1 MNLGFLHER
10 SCQEWKN
17 LLESCWRNLTF
28 EQLVLPSNMN
38 PTESPFLAVP
48 ASSWLCSN
56 ALAFAIFDGFPVSP
70 GHVLVTTRNI
80 VETWFDATDEEQT
93 ALMDLVK
100 ETKRLLD
107 IQLFPKPDGYNVGFN
122 SGGAAGQTVP
132 HVHIHVIPRYLGDM
146 PDPRG
151 GVRHVIPEKGNYLT
165 TKTAKPENQPHLTL
179 TTGHPHSP
187 LWKSIGHRVSSAAEV
202 DLLASFIQ
210 PSGLDLIQI
219 SIFSAL
225 RAGARIRVLVGDYLY
240 ITSAE
245 ALRRLIGWMSL
256 AEEIEENS
264 SLEVRLAEIVTLQSK
279 PDSFHPKSWRIV
291 DSSGGLIVVGSS
303 NLSKAALVT
312 GVEWNLIGQTTG
324 AGSIDLELANAFT
337 DLWQQASPLDDAL
350 VSRYALKAAEVRRKF
365 IPPESVDMPTTLH
378 PPRPWQ
384 RGALD
389 ALDQIRA
396 DSYRRA
402 LVAVATGLGKTWL
415 AAFDVLAAGKLLNRQ
430 PRVLIIAHRA
440 EILIQAEA
448 TIRTAMLS
456 EWDTTRVS
464 WYLGAHSD
472 ISGDLVIGSIQ
483 KLTRREGLADL
494 DRQHFDYVVIDEVHH
509 AQAPSYRRV
518 MARLNATFTLGL
530 TATPERTDGVDVAS
544 LFDDV
549 LAWQATVG
557 DGIAEGSLVP
567 FHYLGLKDDVDFEQ
581 IPWRNGRFDPTA
593 LEEKLENSER
603 MERLWT
609 AWQADPDAR
618 TLVFCCSRR
627 HALYTRD
634 WLRRRNVRA
643 SAVFSGIGGDS
654 RSNSLTDF
662 IDGKLQALC
671 VVDLFNEGLDVPDV
685 DRVVMLR
692 PTESKV
698 IFLQQLG
705 RGLRSAENKL
715 RLKVIDFVGNHRV
728 FASRLIHLLSLG
740 NQSATWTDLKKFLK
754 GGSPEL
760 PEGCLLD
767 LEVEAKELM
776 LRLVPNTGSAVVEAY
791 RSMRDDLGR
800 RPSPSELFHHGYLPM
815 TLRAN
820 FDSWFG
826 FISEEKDLTEREKLV
841 FTSFNAWFPMLEV
854 TSINNCYKMVVLRV
868 LLDRDALWEGME
880 IEKLAAACREFLL
893 SHQTLRHDLPPTQEF
908 PDPANA
914 PIEKWAKWWLKW
926 PLTRWL
932 NEQAG
937 RNWFKREGDLF
948 LAAFPCPENLRPD
961 FESMTA
967 ELVDYRLAHY
977 AKTRI
982 EKAAEL
988 SAGRFVAKVS
998 HSSGKPILR
1007 LPTVEELPGRP
1018 IGPTTATLPDGRQWV
1033 FKFVKIACNVASPL
1047 GSEENQI
1054 LPLLRGW
1061 FGENAGVPGTNYQV
1075 AFTKSAIGWSVEP
1088 LAVAKSLRV
1097 VDADSDTGEN
1107 EDRKNRDKRDL
1118 PGFVDEPS
1126 EQDKFTRLVP
1136 VYNIKAA
1143 AGLWGPETTPREI
1156 GWAEAAGAPI
1166 KPGMFIAQVRGH
1178 SMEPKIMDGSWCLFR
1193 PCPAGSRRGR
1203 TVLVQLKSHG
1213 DPENGGRFTIKKYE
1227 SVRRVTEDDWNH
1239 EQIELLPRNR
1249 DYDPIPVVP
1258 HEASEMVIVG
1268 EWVASID

>member
-1 MNLGFLHER
+1 MSQFD
-10 SCQEWKN
+10 
-17 LLESCWRNLTF
+17 
-28 EQLVLPSNMN
+28 
-38 PTESPFLAVP
+38 SPFLSVP
-48 ASSWLCSN
+48 SSDWLCSN
-56 ALAFAIFDGFPVSP
+56 DLAFAIFDGFPVSP
-70 GHVLVTTRNI
+70 GHVLVTTRRI
-80 VETWFDATDEEQT
+80 VETWFEATDEEQA
-93 ALMDLVK
+93 ALMALVK
-100 ETKRLLD
+100 EAKRLLD
-107 IQLFPKPDGYNVGFN
+107 IQLSPRPDGYNVGFN

-132 HVHIHVIPRYLGDM
+132 HVHIHVIPRYHGDM

-151 GVRHVIPEKGNYLT
+151 GVRHCIPDKGNYMIS
-165 TKTAKPENQPHLTL
+165 KPAGSGSHQSLTL
-179 TTGHPHSP
+179 AAGQPHSP
-187 LWKSIGHRVSSAAEV
+187 LWKSIGQRVSSAVEI

-210 PSGLDLIQI
+210 PSGLDLIQL

-225 RAGARIRVLVGDYLY
+225 RTGAKIRILVGDYLY

-245 ALRRLIGWMSL
+245 ALRRMVGWMSL
-256 AEEIEENS
+256 ADEIPENG
-264 SLEVRLAEIVTLQSK
+264 SLEVRLAEISKLPSK
-279 PDSFHPKSWRIV
+279 PDSFHPKAWRVV
-291 DSSGGLIVVGSS
+291 DSAGGLLVVGSS
-303 NLSKAALVT
+303 NLSKAALET
-312 GVEWNLIGQTTG
+312 GVEWNLIGTTTG
-324 AGSIDLELANAFT
+324 SEPIDFALAHAFT
-337 DLWQQASPLDDAL
+337 DLWQQATPLDDAL
-350 VSRYALKAAEVRRKF
+350 VSSYALHAREAHRKF
-365 IPPESVDMPTTLH
+365 IPPESVDLPAILYL
-378 PPRPWQ
+378 PRPWQ
-384 RGALD
+384 SGALES
-389 ALDQIRA
+389 LDRIRA
-396 DSYRRA
+396 DAYRRA

-415 AAFDVLAAGKLLNRQ
+415 AAFDVLAAGRLLDRQ
-430 PRVLIIAHRA
+430 PRVLVIAHRA

-448 TIRTAMLS
+448 TVRIAMQS
-456 EWDTTRVS
+456 EWDKTRVT
-464 WYLGAHSD
+464 WYLGANSD
-472 ISGDLVIGSIQ
+472 MSGDLVVASVQ
-483 KLTRREGLADL
+483 KLTRPDGLAEL
-494 DRQHFDYVVIDEVHH
+494 DRQHFDYAIIDEVHH

-634 WLRRRNVRA
+634 WLRRRKVRA
-643 SAVFSGIGGDS
+643 AAVFSGIGGDP
-654 RSNSLTDF
+654 RSDSLTDF

-705 RGLRSAENKL
+705 RGLRAAENKL

-740 NQSATWTDLKKFLK
+740 NRSATWTDLKKFLK
-754 GGSPEL
+754 GGTPDL

-776 LRLVPNTGSAVVEAY
+776 LRLVPKTGSAVVEAY
-791 RSMRDDLGR
+791 RSMRDELGR
-800 RPSPSELFHHGYLPM
+800 RPSPSELFHHGYLPR
-815 TLRAN
+815 TLAAR
-820 FDSWFG
+820 FGSWFG
-826 FISEEKDLTEREKLV
+826 FISEENDFTEGERQV
-841 FTSFNAWFPMLEV
+841 FTSFESWFSMLEV

-868 LLDRDALWEGME
+868 LLDRDALWNGME

-893 SHQTLRHDLPPTQEF
+893 SHPTLRHDLPPTQEF

-937 RNWFKREGDLF
+937 RHWFKREGDRF
-948 LAAFPCPENLRPD
+948 LAAFPCPVDLRPG

-977 AKTRI
+977 AKNRI
-982 EKAAEL
+982 APVAEL
-988 SAGRFVAKVS
+988 SAGRIVAKVS
-998 HSSGKPILR
+998 HSGGKPILR

-1018 IGPTTATLPDGRQWV
+1018 IGPTTATLPDGSQWV
-1033 FKFVKIACNVASPL
+1033 FKFVKIACNVASPV

-1061 FGENAGVPGTNYQV
+1061 FGENAGAPGTNYQV
-1075 AFTKSAIGWSVEP
+1075 AFTKSESGW
-1088 LAVAKSLRV
+1088 AVAPVAVASPLRV
-1097 VDADSDTGEN
+1097 VDASADTEEREN
-1107 EDRKNRDKRDL
+1107 RDL
-1118 PGFVDEPS
+1118 PGFVDAPAAE
-1126 EQDKFTRLVP
+1126 EKFTRLVP
-1136 VYNIKAA
+1136 VYSLEAA
-1143 AGLWGPETTPREI
+1143 AGLWGKETTPEEI
-1156 GWAEAAGAPI
+1156 GWAEAAGASI
-1166 KPGMFIAQVRGH
+1166 KPGMFIARVRGH
-1178 SMEPKIMDGSWCLFR
+1178 SMEPKIKDGSWNLFR
-1193 PCPAGSRRGR
+1193 PCPQGSREGR
-1203 TVLVQLKSHG
+1203 IILVQFNSMG
-1213 DPENGGRFTIKKYE
+1213 DPENGGRFTVKKYH
-1227 SVRRVTEDDWNH
+1227 SAKTVSEDVWQHDR
-1239 EQIELLPRNR
+1239 IELLPLNP
-1249 DYDPIPVVP
+1249 DYDPIPVAP
-1258 HEASEMVIVG
+1258 HESPEMVVVG

>member
-1 MNLGFLHER
+1 MNSF
-10 SCQEWKN
+10 
-17 LLESCWRNLTF
+17 
-28 EQLVLPSNMN
+28 
-38 PTESPFLAVP
+38 ESPFLVVP
-48 ASSWLCSN
+48 VGEWLCSN
-56 ALAFAIFDGFPVSP
+56 DLAFAIFDGFPVSP
-70 GHVLVTTRNI
+70 GHVLVTTRRI
-80 VETWFDATDEEQT
+80 VETWFDASDEEQA
-93 ALMDLVK
+93 ALMAQVK
-100 ETKRLLD
+100 EAKRLLD
-107 IQLFPKPDGYNVGFN
+107 LRLSPKPDGYNVGFN

-151 GVRHVIPEKGNYLT
+151 GVRHVIPDKGNYLSG
-165 TKTAKPENQPHLTL
+165 KPADSAKPTALHLTR
-179 TTGHPHSP
+179 GHPHSP
-187 LWKSIGHRVSSAAEV
+187 LWKSIGQRVSAAVEV

-210 PSGLDLIQI
+210 PSGLDLIQQ
-219 SIFSAL
+219 SIFAAL
-225 RAGARIRVLVGDYLY
+225 RSGARIRVLVGDYLY

-245 ALRRLIGWMSL
+245 ALRRLVGWMSL
-256 AEEIEENS
+256 ADDIGDGS
-264 SLEVRLAEIVTLQSK
+264 ALEVRLAEIAKLPAK
-279 PDSFHPKSWRIV
+279 PDSFHPKSWRIA
-291 DSSGGLIVVGSS
+291 DSSGGLLVVGSS
-303 NLSKAALVT
+303 NLSKAALET

-324 AGSIDLELANAFT
+324 ADPIDQELARAFT
-337 DLWQQASPLDDAL
+337 DLWHQATPLDDVL
-350 VSRYALKAAEVRRKF
+350 VARYAEHAKEARLKF
-365 IPPESVDMPTTLH
+365 IPPESVDLPAILN

-384 RGALD
+384 NGALES
-389 ALDQIRA
+389 LDQIRSKA
-396 DSYRRA
+396 YRRA

-415 AAFDVLAAGKLLNRQ
+415 AAFDVLAVGKSLGQR

-440 EILIQAEA
+440 EILVQAEA
-448 TIRTAMLS
+448 TVRTAMQS
-456 EWDTTRVS
+456 EWDETRVT
-464 WYLGAHSD
+464 WYLGANSD
-472 ISGDLVIGSIQ
+472 MSGDLVVASVQ
-483 KLTRREGLADL
+483 KLTRPEGLAEL

-530 TATPERTDGVDVAS
+530 TATPERTDGVDVAT

-634 WLRRRNVRA
+634 WLRRRQVRA
-643 SAVFSGIGGDS
+643 ASVFSGSGGDP
-654 RSNSLTDF
+654 RSDSLTDF

-705 RGLRSAENKL
+705 RGLRAADHKL

-728 FASRLIHLLSLG
+728 FASRLTHLLSLC
-740 NQSATWTDLKKFLK
+740 NQSATWTDLKRFLK
-754 GGSPEL
+754 GGTPDL

-791 RSMRDDLGR
+791 RSMRDELGR

-820 FDSWFG
+820 FESWFG
-826 FISEEKDLTEREKLV
+826 FISVENDLTDSEQLV
-841 FTSFNAWFPMLEV
+841 HGAFKAWFPMLEV

-868 LLDRDALWEGME
+868 LLDRDALWDGME

-893 SHQTLRHDLPPTQEF
+893 SHPTLRHDLPPTKEF
-908 PDPANA
+908 PDPAIA
-914 PIEKWAKWWLKW
+914 PIERWAKWWLKW

-937 RNWFKREGDLF
+937 RHWFKREGDRF
-948 LAAFPCPENLRPD
+948 LTAFPCPENLRAD

-977 AKTRI
+977 AKNRLQPTADRI
-982 EKAAEL
+982 I
-988 SAGRFVAKVS
+988 AKVS
-998 HSSGKPILR
+998 HSNGKPILR
-1007 LPTVEELPGRP
+1007 LPTVDELPGRP
-1018 IGPTTATLPDGRQWV
+1018 KNPTSVTLPDGSEWIFR
-1033 FKFVKIACNVASPL
+1033 FVTIACNVAHPL
-1047 GSEENQI
+1047 GDEKNQ
-1054 LPLLRGW
+1054 LPGLLRGW
-1061 FGENAGVPGTNYQV
+1061 FGENAGAPGTNYQV
-1075 AFTKSAIGWSVEP
+1075 AFTRSESGWSVEP
-1088 LAVAKSLRV
+1088 VAAATPLRIL
-1097 VDADSDTGEN
+1097 DISADTGESEEPEN
-1107 EDRKNRDKRDL
+1107 HDL
-1118 PGFVDEPS
+1118 PGFVETPADK
-1126 EQDKFTRLVP
+1126 DKFTRLVP
-1136 VYNIKAA
+1136 VYSLEAA
-1143 AGLWGPETTPREI
+1143 AGLWGPETAPKEI
-1156 GWAEAAGAPI
+1156 GWAEATGAKI
-1166 KPGMFIAQVRGH
+1166 KPGMFIARVCGH
-1178 SMEPKIMDGSWCLFR
+1178 SMEPKIQDGSWNLFR
-1193 PCPAGSRRGR
+1193 LSPPGSRKGNI
-1203 TVLVQLKSHG
+1203 VLVQFKSRG
-1213 DPENGGRFTIKKYE
+1213 DLENGGRFTVKKYQ
-1227 SVRRVTEDDWNH
+1227 SVKRVTELGWSH
-1239 EQIELLPRNR
+1239 EHIELLPLNR
-1249 DYDPIPVVP
+1249 DYDPIIVTP
-1258 HEASEMVIVG
+1258 HEAPEMVVVG
-1268 EWVASID
+1268 EWVSSIE